1 MFFSPLFCFSS
12 SGTAALEEDAQILK
26 VIEAYCTSAKTRQ
39 TLNSSKT
46 TRKLTDTAHVHAQQT
61 RGAHWSSPSLLLL
74 YSVTQCLSLT
84 LVFWSDLS
92 NSIFSFCLSLL
103 HSSPF
108 WHRFLTF
115 FLIFPLIDFS
125 FPPCCFIIFL
135 PCSGSAHH
143 PHLAVFLW
151 FPIRCLCYLL
161 LLLLLHHPHFPPTT
175 FASPP
180 QPAWQGTDLM
190 HNHVLADVD
199 RSCMDSP
206 GRRSSVS
213 RPELSS
219 DLSEDSDYDSIWT
232 THSYRMGSVPRKS
245 CISHQN

>member
-1 MFFSPLFCFSS
+1 MCSVFLPHPTLHLSLVSMIYHLSRVAYAASSFGTITPIFRPPFSS
-12 SGTAALEEDAQILK
+12 LYIRD
-26 VIEAYCTSAKTRQ
+26 VFV
-39 TLNSSKT
+39 
-46 TRKLTDTAHVHAQQT
+46 KL
-61 RGAHWSSPSLLLL
+61 
-74 YSVTQCLSLT
+74 
-84 LVFWSDLS
+84 
-92 NSIFSFCLSLL
+92 
-103 HSSPF
+103 
-108 WHRFLTF
+108 
-115 FLIFPLIDFS
+115 
-125 FPPCCFIIFL
+125 
-135 PCSGSAHH
+135 GS
-143 PHLAVFLW
+143 
-151 FPIRCLCYLL
+151 
-161 LLLLLHHPHFPPTT
+161 
-175 FASPP
+175 P

>member
-1 MFFSPLFCFSS
+1 M
-12 SGTAALEEDAQILK
+12 
-26 VIEAYCTSAKTRQ
+26 
-39 TLNSSKT
+39 
-46 TRKLTDTAHVHAQQT
+46 
-61 RGAHWSSPSLLLL
+61 
-74 YSVTQCLSLT
+74 YSDS
-84 LVFWSDLS
+84 
-92 NSIFSFCLSLL
+92 
-103 HSSPF
+103 
-108 WHRFLTF
+108 
-115 FLIFPLIDFS
+115 
-125 FPPCCFIIFL
+125 
-135 PCSGSAHH
+135 
-143 PHLAVFLW
+143 
-151 FPIRCLCYLL
+151 
-161 LLLLLHHPHFPPTT
+161 LHHPIPHLPSVFMIYHLLRAAYATPSFCTVTPLFAHPFPPST
-175 FASPP
+175 FATITAKLGSP